1 MQLAEG
7 LRVAGPC
14 GWSSLAT
21 AAIIIALAASLRTAA
36 AWHDLWLDEIWSLL
50 MVDRFVSSP
59 VDLLRG
65 AMKHDNNHLLN
76 SLYLAALGPHR
87 PPIMYRIPAIAT
99 GSAGV
104 VAAWLLGRQRGLASG
119 WSGGIAFAISYPLV
133 SCGSEARGYPLM
145 SLFLLVAQ
153 WAALEAFEARTD
165 RGVADHSMRLPVTF
179 TIASV
184 LGILSHLTFVMG
196 YLGLLV
202 WTSWQV
208 WRRGGPV
215 RERLRAL
222 LAWHV
227 VPLVVVLWQ
236 YVFFVRGMTA
246 GRGPGRTLF
255 ATACDGLSALAG
267 GPVGGGAAI
276 ACGLAVAVLGG
287 GCLLQCWRDRP
298 ARGWFF
304 LLSIVG
310 APAAVL
316 GLFPAEHLAIRYLI
330 VPLQT
335 LLLLI
340 AEEVPVFV
348 VTQRA
353 ARRPWAAAIA
363 VALSVAVGAANALRD
378 GVLISRGR
386 GAYREFLKAVAA
398 ESHWPGATITAASD
412 SHFRNTLLVS
422 YHQENAEGRGI
433 RLVDEAELPKWGSEW
448 YFLLDTRDGM
458 PPRPQVT
465 DRHGNRYTFAGETRG
480 GGLSASHWQV
490 YRNQHGP
497 WPAEERP

>member
-21 AAIIIALAASLRTAA
+21 TAIIIALAASLRTAA

-50 MVDRFVSSP
+50 MVDRFVSFP
-59 VDLLRG
+59 VDLLR
-65 AMKHDNNHLLN
+65 
-76 SLYLAALGPHR
+76 
-87 PPIMYRIPAIAT
+87 
-99 GSAGV
+99 
-104 VAAWLLGRQRGLASG
+104 W
-119 WSGGIAFAISYPLV
+119 
-133 SCGSEARGYPLM
+133 
-145 SLFLLVAQ
+145 
-153 WAALEAFEARTD
+153 
-165 RGVADHSMRLPVTF
+165 
-179 TIASV
+179 
-184 LGILSHLTFVMG
+184 
-196 YLGLLV
+196 
-202 WTSWQV
+202 
-208 WRRGGPV
+208 
-215 RERLRAL
+215 
-222 LAWHV
+222 
-227 VPLVVVLWQ
+227 
-236 YVFFVRGMTA
+236 
-246 GRGPGRTLF
+246 
-255 ATACDGLSALAG
+255 
-267 GPVGGGAAI
+267 AAI
-276 ACGLAVAVLGG
+276 ACGLAVAGLGG
-287 GCLLQCWRDRP
+287 GCLVQCWRDRP

-310 APAAVL
+310 APATVL

-353 ARRPWAAAIA
+353 ACRPWAAAI
-363 VALSVAVGAANALRD
+363 AVGAANALRD

-386 GAYREFLKAVAA
+386 GAYRDFLKAVAA

-412 SHFRNTLLVS
+412 SHFRNTLLIS
-422 YHQENAEGRGI
+422 YHKENVEGRGI
-433 RLVDEAELPKWGSEW
+433 RVFDEAALPKWGSEW

-490 YRNQHGP
+490 YRNQNGP
-497 WPAEERP
+497 WPAEEQPR